1 MKASSPI
8 LWPEAPTV
16 QTAPQSGLARSQ
28 HTSPGES
35 AAGRKAV
42 ADRPV
47 KARTPRRGH
56 PDREPGLKRANF
68 GRGAGLPTLLLLP
81 QLLILAFFFFIPSL
95 RALMQSVLLSD
106 PFGSNVQLVWFDNF

>member
-16 QTAPQSGLARSQ
+16 QTAPQSALARSQ

-47 KARTPRRGH
+47 KARTQRRGH
-56 PDREPGLKRANF
+56 PDREPGLKRATF

-81 QLLILAFFFFIPSL
+81 PFLIPAIFFLIPPLL
-95 RALMQSVLLSD
+95 ALMQSVLLSD
-106 PFGSNVQLVWFDNF
+106 PFRANDPLV